1 MVNPWKFTCSDTP
14 NYHMCWWCSNH
25 FTIKLWFN
33 IMMFNRWKPYVWFP
47 SAVPFINCACN
58 VGTQGITAEPI
69 PWDFKHQ
76 FFSTHWKLPSSRVK
90 IQISPESYPCCSSW
104 RAESKEYPIML
115 SCLAKSGLGYWYRML
130 DFTFPLQLKGTCLP
144 QKNCFSLDLVYYNG
158 WDCIGIYIYMMKLK
172 ATLLAHCLLA
182 SSKLK
187 ATLLAQCHVAGS
199 VPRSWLNAT

>member
-1 MVNPWKFTCSDTP
+1 MV
-14 NYHMCWWCSNH
+14 
-25 FTIKLWFN
+25 
-33 IMMFNRWKPYVWFP
+33 
-47 SAVPFINCACN
+47 
-58 VGTQGITAEPI
+58 
-69 PWDFKHQ
+69 
-76 FFSTHWKLPSSRVK
+76 
-90 IQISPESYPCCSSW
+90 
-104 RAESKEYPIML
+104 
-115 SCLAKSGLGYWYRML
+115 

-144 QKNCFSLDLVYYNG
+144 QKKMFCPRFSILYG